1 MMMRD
6 VRGVIG
12 RLGGQGHGVLDLP
25 DGQRAYV
32 PFALPGE
39 QVAARLA
46 STKAAGNAKAADG
59 VAAQLLEIET
69 ASPERIEPP
78 CPHFHACGGCNL
90 QHWQAAPYQAWKRNK
105 LVAALQRRDWSPAEA
120 EEIVAPLLSVPP
132 ASRRRAEFVARRI
145 GKRVVIG
152 FNEAESRRVVDLA
165 ACAVSRPALLAP
177 LPRLREALLALLPE
191 GRSLDI
197 KLTDCEGGLDALFT
211 GALYGDPVSGGGAGR
226 PGLEA
231 GARQDL
237 AQLAHEL
244 GIARLCWRQTPDAAP
259 EILAQERPP
268 VVRFGAV
275 AVTLPPGGFLQATA
289 EAEALMATQMFAAL
303 PQTGSGGLRIADL
316 FAGCGAFALRL
327 AALGHQVLAC
337 DADRPAIAALTA
349 AANAQQL
356 ASRIKAEAR
365 DLERR
370 PLQAAELKK
379 LDAVLLDPPRAG
391 ARAQAA
397 ALADA
402 LRQKAA
408 PPLLLMAAC
417 DPNSFARD
425 ARLLVAAGYRLEQ
438 ATPIDQF
445 LWTPHLELTAVFRR
459 A

>member
-1 MMMRD
+1 MRD

-25 DGQRAYV
+25 DGLRAYV

-46 STKAAGNAKAADG
+46 SAKASGKAGAKATDG

-120 EEIVAPLLSVPP
+120 EAIVAPLLSVPP

-152 FNEAESRRVVDLA
+152 FNEAESRRVVDLS

-211 GALYGDPVSGGGAGR
+211 GALYGDQAGR
-226 PGLEA
+226 PGLDA

-237 AQLAHEL
+237 AQLAHDL
-244 GIARLCWRQTPDAAP
+244 GIARLCWRPTPDAAP

-289 EAEALMATQMFAAL
+289 EAEALMAAQMFAAL
-303 PQTGSGGLRIADL
+303 PQAGSQAGSGGLRIADL

-327 AALGHQVLAC
+327 AAMGHQVLAV
-337 DADRPAIAALTA
+337 DADKPAIAALTA

-408 PPLLLMAAC
+408 PPVLLMASC

-438 ATPIDQF
+438 ASPIDQF